1 MSEQESQLK
10 RLVELQEKL
19 LAQARQTNQL
29 LLMLV
34 DALGDEDT
42 GEEAPITHYMDGTP
56 IGYQPSVGPLG
67 ASPGDE

>member
-1 MSEQESQLK
+1 MSEQEAQLK

-34 DALGDEDT
+34 DALG
-42 GEEAPITHYMDGTP
+42 EEEVDPDAEAVTYMDGTS
-56 IGYQPSVGPLG
+56 IK
-67 ASPGDE
+67 